1 MGQVFDYTFEW
12 KEKFFSIFTR
22 EFLVYNQF
30 PFTSLM
36 KIEEESLEDI
46 GYAFYGFLTPT
57 NE

>member
-36 KIEEESLEDI
+36 KIEEESLKDI
-46 GYAFYGFLTPT
+46 GYAFYGFLTQT
-57 NE
+57 